1 MDRGCRGPISRGP
14 CVQALGPWDSV
25 FSLKIFPR
33 LYTAAPANAPHF
45 TSERKTMSGMTSHD
59 DDVYTGI
66 WINRSHSTING
77 ATLTL
82 DRRSGAFLI
91 AFLAL
96 FVGAAGRNFWKI
108 VRFILH
114 LCFSAESNLD
124 GLYYQRQAILR
135 NAAIAHDAALDL
147 LMARFAWRKTEK
159 HVDRRSLPVAL
170 LAFFVAA
177 LFVISGKFRRHVPAM
192 VLYAA
197 KPGLFELRQPIFTQT
212 VHCRTDSH

>member
-1 MDRGCRGPISRGP
+1 
-14 CVQALGPWDSV
+14 
-25 FSLKIFPR
+25 
-33 LYTAAPANAPHF
+33 
-45 TSERKTMSGMTSHD
+45 MSGTISHD

-114 LCFSAESNLD
+114 LSFSAESNLD
-124 GLYYQRQAILR
+124 GLHYQRQAILR
-135 NAAIAHDAALDL
+135 NAAIAHDAVVDL
-147 LMARFAWRKTEK
+147 LFARFAWRKTGK

-170 LAFFVAA
+170 LAFCVAA
-177 LFVISGKFRRHVPAM
+177 SFVVSGKFGCHAPA
-192 VLYAA
+192 VVFYAA
-197 KPGLFELRQPIFTQT
+197 RPGLFELGQT
-212 VHCRTDSH
+212 DL